1 MHRRNNDFNNDPNR
15 RGGRLRKIDK
25 YKNESSGGRYR
36 ERQQESMAE
45 NYEFVNKIEGLIEYK
60 EVKCTQCIIDN
71 EKLDFDE
78 FNKENNGDGLKESLL
93 EGIYAMGYE
102 KPSKIQSLVMESII
116 NGKDIIAQS
125 QSGTGK
131 TASFIIPSLQ
141 IVDEEIDAPQVII
154 ISPTVELA
162 GQTMEVGSKLGKKM
176 DIKFSYSVGKKNRE
190 QNVEEITGSNGECC
204 KIISGT
210 PGRLE
215 DLVKSYENAFS
226 NVKLVILDECDNLLS
241 VSFGET
247 LYSLL
252 KLLFGLSKNIQICLF
267 SATFRKDVFLLSQ
280 KLLTEPSMIFL
291 KQDKITL
298 DGIKQRYIS
307 VREESMKKNVL
318 TKILS
323 VINISQL
330 IVYSNTKI
338 KCEEIREHLV
348 NELYDEESD
357 DVLVIHG
364 DLEKSERYEILN
376 KFKNGKVK
384 CLVST
389 DLLARGIDIQSLSL
403 IINYELP
410 NKRNFESYVH
420 RIGRTGRFGKEGFS
434 INLLTNQE
442 ETDVQSS
449 LELYCKCEI
458 KPFTPQE
465 LDKINTC

>member
-1 MHRRNNDFNNDPNR
+1 MHRRNNSDFNRDPNR

-25 YKNESSGGRYR
+25 YKNEGSGRYR
-36 ERQQESMAE
+36 EKQESLAE
-45 NYEFVNKIEGLIEYK
+45 NYEFVNKIEGLTEYK

-78 FNKENNGDGLKESLL
+78 FNKDNNGEGLKESLL

-116 NGKDIIAQS
+116 KGKDVIAQS

-131 TASFIIPSLQ
+131 TASFVIPSLQ

-162 GQTMEVGSKLGKKM
+162 AQTMEVGTKLGKKM
-176 DIKFSYSVGKKNRE
+176 NIKFSYSVGKKSRDK
-190 QNVEEITGSNGECC
+190 NVEEITGSEGECC

-215 DLVKSYENAFS
+215 DLVKNYEECFS
-226 NVKLVILDECDNLLS
+226 NIKLVILDECDNLLS
-241 VSFGET
+241 VSFGDT

-252 KLLFGLSKNIQICLF
+252 KLLFGLSKKLQICLF

-291 KQDKITL
+291 KQEKITL
-298 DGIKQRYIS
+298 DGIKQRFIT
-307 VREESMKKNVL
+307 VREESMKMDVL

-330 IVYSNTKI
+330 IVYANTKV
-338 KCEEIREHLV
+338 KCEDIRKHLV
-348 NELYDEESD
+348 EELYDEKSD
-357 DVLVIHG
+357 DALVMHG
-364 DLEKSERYEILN
+364 DLEKGERYEILN

-384 CLVST
+384 CLIST
-389 DLLARGIDIQSLSL
+389 DLLSRGIDVQQLSL

-410 NKRNFESYVH
+410 NRKNFESYVH
-420 RIGRTGRFGKEGFS
+420 RIGRTGRYGKEGFS
-434 INLLTNQE
+434 INLVTNQE
-442 ETDVQSS
+442 ETDIQSA

-458 KPFTPQE
+458 NPFTPEELQE
-465 LDKINTC
+465 INTC

>member
-1 MHRRNNDFNNDPNR
+1 
-15 RGGRLRKIDK
+15 
-25 YKNESSGGRYR
+25 
-36 ERQQESMAE
+36 
-45 NYEFVNKIEGLIEYK
+45 
-60 EVKCTQCIIDN
+60 
-71 EKLDFDE
+71 
-78 FNKENNGDGLKESLL
+78 
-93 EGIYAMGYE
+93 
-102 KPSKIQSLVMESII
+102 
-116 NGKDIIAQS
+116 
-125 QSGTGK
+125 
-131 TASFIIPSLQ
+131 
-141 IVDEEIDAPQVII
+141 
-154 ISPTVELA
+154 
-162 GQTMEVGSKLGKKM
+162 
-176 DIKFSYSVGKKNRE
+176 
-190 QNVEEITGSNGECC
+190 
-204 KIISGT
+204 
-210 PGRLE
+210 
-215 DLVKSYENAFS
+215 
-226 NVKLVILDECDNLLS
+226 
-241 VSFGET
+241 
-247 LYSLL
+247 
-252 KLLFGLSKNIQICLF
+252 
-267 SATFRKDVFLLSQ
+267 
-280 KLLTEPSMIFL
+280 MIFL